1 MIQIDKVIVIYQK
14 NIMSTNKCSV
24 LSFSGGMDST
34 SLLLNLLSKNH
45 DIYAISF
52 KYGQKHEVE
61 VELAKKNIK
70 YLSDS
75 GFKDK
80 ITHKVFDI
88 SNILSNF
95 NSSLIDKNQN
105 VPEGYYESENMKS
118 TFVPNRNAI
127 FFSLIYGYAI
137 SLVKDY
143 DEKISISLGAHSG
156 DHAIYPDCRLEFFE
170 KLFESFQIGNWDSER
185 IKLYVPYIN
194 MTKTDILLDAEE
206 SINKLNLDFDT
217 IFKNTITSYS
227 PNRSGISSGKTGS
240 DIERILAFNSIN
252 RKDPIIYQSSWES
265 VLENAIKMEKDFV
278 SE

>member
-1 MIQIDKVIVIYQK
+1 MTLIDKAIVIYQK

-143 DEKISISLGAHSG
+143 DEKISISLEP
-156 DHAIYPDCRLEFFE
+156 ILVIMQFI
-170 KLFESFQIGNWDSER
+170 QIVD
-185 IKLYVPYIN
+185 
-194 MTKTDILLDAEE
+194 
-206 SINKLNLDFDT
+206 
-217 IFKNTITSYS
+217 
-227 PNRSGISSGKTGS
+227 
-240 DIERILAFNSIN
+240 
-252 RKDPIIYQSSWES
+252 
-265 VLENAIKMEKDFV
+265 
-278 SE
+278 